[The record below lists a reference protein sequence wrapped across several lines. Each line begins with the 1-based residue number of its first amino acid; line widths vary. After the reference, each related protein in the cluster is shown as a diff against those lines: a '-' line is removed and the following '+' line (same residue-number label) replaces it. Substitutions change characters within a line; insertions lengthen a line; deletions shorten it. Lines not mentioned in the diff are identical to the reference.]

1 MIKIFNC
8 LQHRL
13 HKNLLSYMSELE
25 EFVFSVEYGTCKS
38 PWELRSMPPMSANHV
53 TWMSE
58 IFLSCTRVLRDISSF
73 LNDLN
78 FIFILT
84 HFLLVP
90 LSFLLVKTKFQT
102 QVESSCLLPAFAE
115 IIDCIHVSLQGEEVL
130 WLNCTFNKCLS
141 SSGEKFPWF
150 RQGILATS
158 KWNNKCESTLRVKR
172 PGESLLYKCGEQST
186 LH

>member
-1 MIKIFNC
+1 
-8 LQHRL
+8 
-13 HKNLLSYMSELE
+13 
-25 EFVFSVEYGTCKS
+25 
-38 PWELRSMPPMSANHV
+38 MSANHV

-130 WLNCTFNKCLS
+130 
-141 SSGEKFPWF
+141 
-150 RQGILATS
+150 
-158 KWNNKCESTLRVKR
+158 
-172 PGESLLYKCGEQST
+172 
-186 LH
+186 